1 MNIQEYIENLT
12 NGKADNLS
20 VKKMKRIMELLGNP
34 QDKLKFVHVTG
45 TNGKGSIIEILNSI
59 LVNANL
65 KVGKFISPH
74 LVKHN
79 ERISINYQNIQ
90 DEEMQELYE
99 KLEKILE
106 KEKIEIS
113 FFEFFTVIAF
123 MYFYK
128 QKVDIVLMEVG
139 LGGLYDSTNVIYPM
153 ISVISSIGYDHMQ
166 VLGNTLEEIAK
177 QKAGIIKEYSTTVYI
192 EQEPEIDEI
201 MIETSKE
208 KQNTL
213 HLIQKEEIKNPK
225 FENDKEIFDYKQYH
239 DIEVNLKGKRQI
251 QNAAIVLECCEIL
264 KQKGYPLTEEA
275 IRYGLKTV
283 VHKARF
289 ETIYENPTIIFDG
302 GHNEQAIQNLK
313 ETIALY
319 YKQAKKIYVI
329 SVLKSKDYKTILDE
343 MIEEENIY
351 IFIILNDKK
360 RYTDNR
366 LMYDYAKQINKN
378 VEIYQ
383 MELEEAINFCK
394 EKKECVS
401 FVIGSFYIYGDVK
414 KIVQC

>member
-45 TNGKGSIIEILNSI
+45 TNGKGSIIEMLNSI

-106 KEKIEIS
+106 KENIEIS

-251 QNAAIVLECCEIL
+251 QNATIVLECCEI
-264 KQKGYPLTEEA
+264 
-275 IRYGLKTV
+275 
-283 VHKARF
+283 
-289 ETIYENPTIIFDG
+289 
-302 GHNEQAIQNLK
+302 
-313 ETIALY
+313 
-319 YKQAKKIYVI
+319 
-329 SVLKSKDYKTILDE
+329 
-343 MIEEENIY
+343 
-351 IFIILNDKK
+351 
-360 RYTDNR
+360 
-366 LMYDYAKQINKN
+366 
-378 VEIYQ
+378 
-383 MELEEAINFCK
+383 
-394 EKKECVS
+394 
-401 FVIGSFYIYGDVK
+401 
-414 KIVQC
+414 